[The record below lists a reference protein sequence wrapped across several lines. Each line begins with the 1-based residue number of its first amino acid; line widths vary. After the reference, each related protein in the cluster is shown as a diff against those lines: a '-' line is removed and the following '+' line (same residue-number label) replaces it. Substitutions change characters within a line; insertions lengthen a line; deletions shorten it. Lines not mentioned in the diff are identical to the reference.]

1 MRMLTGRFVLL
12 ALLIAY
18 VPFASAQQPSARK
31 KSSADT
37 AAAGQTL
44 RLYLSPIRVDSGYRL
59 APNGYSGATHVEQ
72 NVNFAER
79 PDSTRVAAVMGVPT
93 RAIDTWNGVQFVSPA
108 LAGPFRLS
116 GSFSGRL
123 ELITNKPDFDFQV
136 SLYELTSAGDYILV
150 SSYST
155 QETVVGEALP
165 RAALQPGI
173 RQYRDYQSGHFASR
187 TIQNGSRLV
196 VLITILKSPDGAP
209 NAAAVNAGVPNV
221 SDGTGDGVPLLKVGW
236 YGDSF
241 IELHVN

>member
-1 MRMLTGRFVLL
+1 MRMLTGGFVVL
-12 ALLIAY
+12 ASLIAY
-18 VPFASAQQPSARK
+18 VPFASAQKPSAHK

-37 AAAGQTL
+37 AVGGQTI

-79 PDSTRVAAVMGVPT
+79 PDSPRVAAVIGTPT

-123 ELITNKPDFDFQV
+123 ELITNKPDFDFQI
-136 SLYELTSAGDYILV
+136 SLYELTSGGDYILA

-155 QETVVGEALP
+155 QETAVGEASHS
-165 RAALQPGI
+165 AAMQPGI
-173 RQYRDYQSGHFASR
+173 RQYREYQSGRFASR

-196 VLITILKSPDGAP
+196 VLITILKSRDGAP
-209 NAAAVNAGVPNV
+209 NAGAVNAGPPSV
-221 SDGTGDGVPLLKVGW
+221 SDATADGEPLLKVGW

-241 IELHVN
+241 IDLHVN